1 MRDLQTFEPALPDSA
16 CAPEEIAIDQIAM
29 DQIAMDQIAMDQ
41 MGMDQMGMDQI
52 GIEPIGI
59 EQGQGACAAAEKTDE
74 PAGRSPWQ
82 SLGGVFDYEHWEDRD
97 RFVELDFL
105 ILLSRSEDDEPY
117 RPRRNAHL
125 AAA

>member
-1 MRDLQTFEPALPDSA
+1 MTDLQTFEAAISDYG
-16 CAPEEIAIDQIAM
+16 CAPEPIAM
-29 DQIAMDQIAMDQ
+29 
-41 MGMDQMGMDQI
+41 
-52 GIEPIGI
+52 EPIVF
-59 EQGQGACAAAEKTDE
+59 EQGQGAFEQEQSGFEQEQSAAAAAGKSQE
-74 PAGRSPWQ
+74 PTKRSPWR
-82 SLGGVFDYEHWEDRD
+82 SMGGVFDYEHWADRD